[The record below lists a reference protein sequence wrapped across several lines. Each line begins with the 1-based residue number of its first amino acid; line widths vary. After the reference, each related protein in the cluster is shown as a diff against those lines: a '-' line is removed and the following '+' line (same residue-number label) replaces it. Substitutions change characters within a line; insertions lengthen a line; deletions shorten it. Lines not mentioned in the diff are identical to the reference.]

1 MYQYKFDSGLSL
13 NVSSIPYF
21 AQLQTEQLPNEE
33 IRILVDTSIP
43 RVVILP
49 YSALFPVR
57 NIKITIVDSTG
68 LAGANN
74 ITVQASLGA
83 PNDNINGSPT
93 YFITNNFQA
102 TRFELLN
109 TNEWAVINGAAG
121 GGGAPLSISLT
132 YLQLVAAIGANGL
145 VTGQKILLTDYQTAQ
160 YIPFSGASP
169 DGIGGEEVN
178 LGVIEPLLLTAISSN
193 EVSLFAESTLFP
205 QDIILYRP
213 IMADRSYEYA
223 AGQGKGCIIFRQ
235 DALNNVSRDYDYRN
249 VVFRRWETV
258 VGNGVYLSHQKV
270 VGAAFTDYSPFYN
283 LLQTQDTAVRSP
295 LGAGVLFGYLYQ
307 LDNTLIIYDGCL
319 SNYLGLSVASTYNGL
334 LAAVPTGSIFALN
347 DFKADNFNVV
357 VAGGC
362 LGNKI
367 NTFQLNRIGISDFS
381 NADLANNLCG
391 SVINNEVVVMSNNV
405 MAVIGT
411 NTCYSIDDNSGS
423 QISNNSNPL
432 ATIVANIVSYVQGNT
447 SDNISGNYADEI
459 KFNNC
464 NVKDNYANK
473 INRNTSGRDI
483 DGNIA
488 TMIEDNSNA
497 GIIRNNTMSDAIRLN
512 SMSNGSIE
520 NNIGVTIYQNTN
532 TGAITNNIVTFIT
545 DNLGES
551 TISNNRGTEI
561 KSNNVLNFID
571 SNNVGVISGNV
582 LGAKEGETSSII
594 KNVGQEISGNN
605 HYGDIAQNN
614 VLLITGNSSI
624 LLNTR
629 GISFNVG
636 FSIQGNI
643 DFDRIDFNNVRRIF
657 ENNDV
662 LLIQEN
668 SGHVITGCSS
678 FFQITNNAI
687 NSIAS
692 TSGNEANGIVG
703 CIGLQ
708 IANTSLSNG
717 GLNRCNINYITNST
731 FDASGNNTIFDH
743 TFIDGINNR
752 TIFTTL
758 EMATIGFPSR
768 SIYDAVL
775 AQHYIMLLSSGVLTF
790 PTVITS

>member
-178 LGVIEPLLLTAISSN
+178 LGAIEPLLLTAISSN

-235 DALNNVSRDYDYRN
+235 DALKNVSRDYDYRN

-258 VGNGVYLSHQKV
+258 VGNGVYLSYQKV
-270 VGAAFTDYSPFYN
+270 VGAAFTDYSPFYD
-283 LLQTQDTAVRSP
+283 LLQTQDTIVRSP
-295 LGAGVLFGYLYQ
+295 LAFGIAIQYPYQ
-307 LDNTLIIYDGCL
+307 LDNTLILCAGCL
-319 SNYLGLSVASTYNGL
+319 ANNLGLSCASTYNGL
-334 LAAVPTGSIFALN
+334 LADPEQNFFALN
-347 DFKADNFNVV
+347 DFKADIFNVV
-357 VAGGC
+357 VAGSII
-362 LGNKI
+362 GNKI
-367 NTFQLNRIGISDFS
+367 NIFQLNSIGLSNYANANFS
-381 NADLANNLCG
+381 ENLCG
-391 SVINNEVVVMSNNV
+391 TVVGNSANSVSGNLVNIIEENNCLEI
-405 MAVIGT
+405 A
-411 NTCYSIDDNSGS
+411 DNSGAS
-423 QISNNSNPL
+423 ITRNNNAIGLIVSN
-432 ATIVANIVSYVQGNT
+432 IVANVNQNT
-447 SDNISGNYADEI
+447 SGYIGGNYADEI
-459 KFNNC
+459 QDNNC

-473 INRNTSGRDI
+473 INQNTSGRDI
-483 DGNIA
+483 EGNIA
-488 TMIEDNSNA
+488 TNIEDNSNA
-497 GIIRNNTMSDAIRLN
+497 GIIRNNTMSESIRSN
-512 SMSNGSIE
+512 SMFNGSIV
-520 NNIGVTIYQNTN
+520 NNIGVTIYRNTN
-532 TGAITNNIVTFIT
+532 LGDITDNIVTRIV
-545 DNLGES
+545 DNLGDCNI
-551 TISNNRGTEI
+551 TNNRGTEI
-561 KSNNVLNFID
+561 VSNNVSTQIAG
-571 SNNVGVISGNV
+571 NNVGYIVGNTLTAQV
-582 LGAKEGETSSII
+582 GSTSSILNNSGRII
-594 KNVGQEISGNN
+594 KNNI
-605 HYGDIAQNN
+605 HYGNIEDNN
-614 VLLITGNSSI
+614 IQIIRGNESSR
-624 LLNTR
+624 LDGS
-629 GISFNVG
+629 GISFNAGYSIEDNIG
-636 FSIQGNI
+636 FAIITNNNENKINGN
-643 DFDRIDFNNVRRIF
+643 NG
-657 ENNDV
+657 V
-662 LLIQEN
+662 LQIISN
-668 SGHVITGCSS
+668 SGFEITSCQDFTQIS
-678 FFQITNNAI
+678 FNAI
-687 NSIAS
+687 NSISS
-692 TSGNEANGIVG
+692 TTGNNSNNILG
-703 CIGLQ
+703 CIGLK
-708 IANTSLSNG
+708 IESCVVNNS
-717 GLNRCNINYITNST
+717 GLTRCDVKYIVSCT
-731 FDASGNNTIFDH
+731 FAPSGVIYDH
-743 TFIDGINNR
+743 TFISGVTNR
-752 TIFTTL
+752 NITASVEMTTSD
-758 EMATIGFPSR
+758 IPSQ
-768 SIYDAVL
+768 SIYDVVAT
-775 AQHYIMLLSSGVLTF
+775 QHYIMLLSSGVLTF
-790 PTVITS
+790 PTAITS